1 MLNFGARMLITS
13 KFQVKYL
20 RQILKL
26 AIELDAWK

>member
-1 MLNFGARMLITS
+1 MLITS